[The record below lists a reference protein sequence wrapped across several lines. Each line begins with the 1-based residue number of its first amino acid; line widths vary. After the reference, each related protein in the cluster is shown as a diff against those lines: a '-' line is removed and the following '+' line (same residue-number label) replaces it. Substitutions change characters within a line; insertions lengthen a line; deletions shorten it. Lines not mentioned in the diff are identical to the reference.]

1 MEVPKK
7 HLSEVVEDALR
18 HELENPCP
26 GHSASGVKIVINV
39 GGPSPMHKPMHHPGH
54 KPRHRP
60 EAKPERKPAKARKR
74 VVKKKR
80 SPSRKRSRV
89 PGEMETVLGS
99 AYVG

>member
-1 MEVPKK
+1 
-7 HLSEVVEDALR
+7 
-18 HELENPCP
+18 
-26 GHSASGVKIVINV
+26 
-39 GGPSPMHKPMHHPGH
+39 
-54 KPRHRP
+54 
-60 EAKPERKPAKARKR
+60 

>member
-7 HLSEVVEDALR
+7 HLSEVVEDALK

-39 GGPSPMHKPMHHPGH
+39 GGPSPMHKPMHRPEH
-54 KPRHRP
+54 KPRH
-60 EAKPERKPAKARKR
+60 KPERKLAKARKR
-74 VVKKKR
+74 VVKKKKGA
-80 SPSRKRSRV
+80 PSRKQSRV

-99 AYVG
+99 AYAG